1 MRLPNVPEVESLDL
15 ARKLEAGEPIQVLD
29 VRAPLRLAAG
39 RVEPV
44 ADGRFHNMRGSE
56 FVHVADPASALGL
69 VPSEPVTVVCGHGND
84 SRVIAALLEGRGYE
98 ASSLRGGITAWM
110 RMTIPR
116 ELEPPAGFDRLVQFD
131 RIGKGALGYLLV
143 AGDEALA
150 IDPPRDWQPFV
161 EEAEAAGASLAA
173 VADTHV
179 HADYISGAPAIAGA
193 LGVPYYL
200 HPADNAWPYDGTPGT
215 LVIEPL
221 AEGSEIPVGGGT
233 LLAMHLPGHTEGSV
247 TFVAGGTGAGGVAF
261 TGDFMFVESIGRP
274 DLAGKADE
282 WTADLWRSLERA
294 RAEWSEQLRI
304 LPAHYAG
311 DGERN
316 PDRSVDRSFG
326 SIRSANDTMAIED
339 EEEFRSWVA
348 GNVSE
353 PPEAYPRI
361 KAINV
366 GLIPVSPKEADV
378 LEAGKNECAV
388 G

>member
-1 MRLPNVPEVESLDL
+1 MRLPDVPEVESIDL
-15 ARKLEAGEPIQVLD
+15 ARRLEAGDPVQVLD
-29 VRAPLRLAAG
+29 VRAPIRLTSG

-56 FVHVADPASALGL
+56 FVHVTDPASAMGL

-84 SRVIAALLEGRGYE
+84 SRVIAALLEARGYE

-110 RMTIPR
+110 RMAIPR
-116 ELEPPAGFDRLVQFD
+116 ELEPPNGFDRLVQFD

-143 AGDEALA
+143 AGEEALA
-150 IDPPRDWQPFV
+150 IDPPRDWRSFV
-161 EEAEAAGASLAA
+161 EEAEAAGASLVA

-179 HADYISGAPAIAGA
+179 HADYISGAPAIAEA

-215 LVIEPL
+215 LTIEPV
-221 AEGSEIPVGGGT
+221 AEGSEIPVGGAT
-233 LLAMHLPGHTEGSV
+233 VLAMHTPGHTEGSV
-247 TFVAGGTGAGGVAF
+247 TFVAGGLDAGGVAF
-261 TGDFMFVESIGRP
+261 TGDFVFVESIGRP
-274 DLAGKADE
+274 DLAGKAEE
-282 WTADLWRSLERA
+282 WTTDLWRSLERA
-294 RAEWSEQLRI
+294 RAEWGEGLRI
-304 LPAHYAG
+304 LPAHYSG

-326 SIRSANDTMAIED
+326 SIRSANATLAIESED
-339 EEEFRSWVA
+339 EFRCWVA
-348 GNVSE
+348 GSVSDL
-353 PPEAYPRI
+353 PEAYPRI

-366 GLIPVSPKEADV
+366 GLMPVSPQEADV